1 MENREIKGK
10 LTLVN
15 QRFRGKLNKI
25 DKKSIADIL
34 YREIG
39 KREKLVK
46 LNDVEIEQ
54 IIMNKGIIGVDGSI
68 NNYGGIYPHY
78 ISIIQALA
86 KCTRKETNSILLQDI
101 YVPMFEEHGAEMED
115 ESRRRSRMSGLE
127 LKAASTAMESMES
140 RLFLMDGSL
149 MHYSIDCPDEWKN
162 FKQKALDNG
171 KIIIGITEE
180 VKTRDIVNAV
190 KSIMDINDD
199 MLYDREILFGMLEQG
214 ELLEFMYTETK
225 KSESGIRTC
234 YARLSED
241 PQVIG
246 FDFLQEQYEEGVAYS
261 NLIYTLTPS
270 KGRGIPLWLD
280 IVDKE
285 VKVTDEMVRAYVE
298 SCMSKDIIETYLNPK
313 RNKRW

>member
-1 MENREIKGK
+1 MQNNDIKGK
-10 LTLVN
+10 LALVN
-15 QRFRGKLNKI
+15 ERFKGKMTKI
-25 DKKSIADIL
+25 DKESIADIL
-34 YREIG
+34 YTEIG
-39 KREKLVK
+39 RRKTLEKLK
-46 LNDVEIEQ
+46 KVEIEK
-54 IIMNKGIIGVDGSI
+54 IVSDKGIVGVDGSI
-68 NNYGGIYPHY
+68 NSYGGIYPHY
-78 ISIIQALA
+78 VSIIQALA
-86 KCTRKETNSILLQDI
+86 KSTKKNTDDILLQDI
-101 YVPMFEEHGAEMED
+101 YVPMFEEHQAEMED

-127 LKAASTAMESMES
+127 LKAASIAIESMEAK
-140 RLFLMDGSL
+140 LFLMDGSL
-149 MHYSIDCPDEWKN
+149 IHYSIDCPEEWKN

-180 VKTRDIVNAV
+180 VKTKDIVNAV
-190 KSIMDINDD
+190 KNIIDINDD
-199 MLYDREILFGMLEQG
+199 MLYDREILFGVLEQG

-246 FDFLQEQYEEGVAYS
+246 FDFLQEQYEEGMSYS
-261 NLIYTLTPS
+261 NLIYTLTPP

-285 VKVTDEMVRAYVE
+285 VKVTDDMVKAYVE
-298 SCMSKDIIETYLNPK
+298 SCMGRDIIETYLNPK

>member
-1 MENREIKGK
+1 MQDSNIKEK

-15 QRFRGKLNKI
+15 QRLKERMIKI
-25 DKKSIADIL
+25 DKKGIADIL
-34 YREIG
+34 YTQVG
-39 KREKLVK
+39 KKRILEKL
-46 LNDVEIEQ
+46 NYVEIEKM
-54 IIMNKGIIGVDGSI
+54 ISDKGIVGVDGSI

-86 KCTRKETNSILLQDI
+86 KSTKKNTDEILLQDV
-101 YVPMFEEHGAEMED
+101 YVPMFEEHEAEKED
-115 ESRRRSRMSGLE
+115 ESRRRSRMSSLE
-127 LKAASTAMESMES
+127 LKAAESAMRTMDAK
-140 RLFLMDGSL
+140 LFLMDGSL
-149 MHYSIDCPDEWKN
+149 MHYSIDCPEEWKK
-162 FKQKALDNG
+162 FKQMALDNG

-190 KSIMDINDD
+190 KSVISINDD
-199 MLYDREILFGMLEQG
+199 MLYDREMLFGMLEQG
-214 ELLEFMYTETK
+214 ELLELMYTETK

-246 FDFLQEQYEEGVAYS
+246 FDFLQEQYGEGITYS

-285 VKVTDEMVRAYVE
+285 VKVTDEMVKAYVE
-298 SCMSKDIIETYLNPK
+298 SCMGRDIIETYLNPK

>member
-1 MENREIKGK
+1 MQNDDIKAK

-15 QRFRGKLNKI
+15 QRFEGKLRKI
-25 DKKSIADIL
+25 DKKSIANII
-34 YREIG
+34 YTEIG
-39 KREKLVK
+39 KRKKLEKL
-46 LNDVEIEQ
+46 NSVEIER
-54 IIMNKGIIGVDGSI
+54 ISTDKGIVGVDGSI

-78 ISIIQALA
+78 VSIIQALA
-86 KCTRKETNSILLQDI
+86 KSTKGVDDGILLQDI
-101 YVPMFEEHGAEMED
+101 YVPMFEEHEAEIED
-115 ESRRRSRMSGLE
+115 EGRRRSRMSSLE
-127 LKAASTAMESMES
+127 LKAAEEAMDSMDAN
-140 RLFLMDGSL
+140 LFLMDGSL
-149 MHYSIDCPDEWKN
+149 IHYSIDCPEEWKN
-162 FKQKALDNG
+162 FKQKALDND

-190 KSIMDINDD
+190 KSLLDINDD
-199 MLYDREILFGMLEQG
+199 MLYDREILFGMLQEG

-246 FDFLQEQYEEGVAYS
+246 FDFLQEQYEEGLSYS
-261 NLIYTLTPS
+261 NLIYSITPP

-285 VKVTDEMVRAYVE
+285 VKVTDEMVKAYVE
-298 SCMSKDIIETYLNPK
+298 SCIDRDIIETYLNPK

>member
-1 MENREIKGK
+1 MQNGNIKEK
-10 LTLVN
+10 LAVVN
-15 QRFRGKLNKI
+15 EQLKERLIKV
-25 DKKSIADIL
+25 DKKSISNIL
-34 YREIG
+34 FTQVG
-39 KREKLVK
+39 KKKTLGK
-46 LNDVEIEQ
+46 MSNVEIEKQ
-54 IIMNKGIIGVDGSI
+54 LSDKGIVGVDGSI

-86 KCTRKETNSILLQDI
+86 KSTKKDADAILLQDV
-101 YVPMFEEHGAEMED
+101 YAPMFEEYEAEMED
-115 ESRRRSRMSGLE
+115 ESRRRSRMSSLE
-127 LKAASTAMESMES
+127 LKAAMDAIDVMDAK
-140 RLFLMDGSL
+140 LFLMDGSL
-149 MHYSIDCPDEWKN
+149 MHYSIDCPEEWKN

-180 VKTRDIVNAV
+180 VKTKDIVNAV

-214 ELLEFMYTETK
+214 ELLELMYTETK

-241 PQVIG
+241 PQVVG
-246 FDFLQEQYEEGVAYS
+246 FDFLQEQYEEGMAYS
-261 NLIYTLTPS
+261 NLIYTLTPP

-285 VKVTDEMVRAYVE
+285 VKVTDEMVKAYVE
-298 SCMSKDIIETYLNPK
+298 SSMGRDIIETYLNPK